1 MKTKVWKSDS
11 KNKDEENKEY
21 YRRQEVFLDRAQE
34 DMGDYF
40 TSMLNQWMQAYPSEK
55 RNLIDFKNGLIQG
68 LEDDDLIEQCWSFLS
83 KDPQRESDIW
93 AILISGQKEVRSCT

>member
-1 MKTKVWKSDS
+1 MKTLEDTF

-68 LEDDDLIEQCWSFLS
+68 LEDDDFIEQCWSFLS